1 MIVAQHLPAIIGVP
15 CPVEGKVALWVGLAS
30 MTIAQHLPTII
41 GGQCAVE
48 GKAAVWAGLVLHGC
62 CPIPTSHHRWTVCCR
77 RQGYGVGWTS

>member
-30 MTIAQHLPTII
+30 MTIAQHLPTVI

-48 GKAAVWAGLVLHGC
+48 GKVAV
-62 CPIPTSHHRWTVCCR
+62 
-77 RQGYGVGWTS
+77 